1 VAEGAGGVWFSLCDD
16 TPPVVWRE
24 AIPDDIARE
33 VVSAEKPN
41 GRLTNSDLEL
51 AAEVLAVGVALE
63 QMKSKHTP
71 LGTLCDNIPTISWV
85 DRMASKSKSP
95 TARRLLRGI
104 AFMLY
109 CAQAGRL
116 TMVHVPGVENV
127 MADIASHP
135 SKAQQLF
142 RSASALSDTHFRSSF
157 DTTFPLPD
165 NQQWTLATVPNWL
178 RYNVFETLLGKR
190 LALQWWTDPSGIA
203 TGKHGECI
211 AGSIRIPQAKFTRLT
226 SLRTDSS
233 PLLLPCGKASTVKDI
248 KSRFSWSNT
257 RSEPPPKSMFWRIS
271 RPTMRLTRPAVPGP
285 PHSLSAE
292 EIWR

>member
-1 VAEGAGGVWFSLCDD
+1 MRGNPKLVGLGADSEVRGALEDLISLMHLLSSRPTHVRELVPDVPHHASYHDAAAEGAGGVWFSLCDD

-24 AIPDDIARE
+24 AFPDDIARE
-33 VVSAEKPN
+33 VVSVEKPN

-63 QMKSKHTP
+63 RMNSKHTP
-71 LGTLCDNIPTISWV
+71 LGTLCDNTPTVSWV
-85 DRMASKSKSP
+85 DSMASKSKSP
-95 TARRLLRGI
+95 TAGRLLRGL

-109 CAQAGRL
+109 CAQSGRL
-116 TMVHVPGVENV
+116 TTVHVPGVENV

-178 RYNVFETLLGKR
+178 SDLKEKR
-190 LALQWWTDPSGIA
+190 
-203 TGKHGECI
+203 
-211 AGSIRIPQAKFTRLT
+211 
-226 SLRTDSS
+226 SL
-233 PLLLPCGKASTVKDI
+233 
-248 KSRFSWSNT
+248 N
-257 RSEPPPKSMFWRIS
+257 
-271 RPTMRLTRPAVPGP
+271 
-285 PHSLSAE
+285 
-292 EIWR
+292 